1 MIKKSGPELRITEET
16 TLPTLTGS
24 SGSGNRRLGRI
35 TKTIEKFDSSPTP
48 RIPRTLRTKTCP
60 GVLKTFM
67 KSGSSIMKTMRSTF
81 SEAREKTLQP
91 MSLRQ
96 QGEEVHHGRARDIYL
111 LKMEKEYIKAEHGI
125 YIY

>member
-1 MIKKSGPELRITEET
+1 MQKESIPELRITEET
-16 TLPTLTGS
+16 TLSTTTGS
-24 SGSGNRRLGRI
+24 SGSGNRKSGRI
-35 TKTIEKFDSSPTP
+35 TKTIEKFDPSPG
-48 RIPRTLRTKTCP
+48 PRTTRTKTCP
-60 GVLKTFM
+60 GVLKTLM